1 MPDAVTQHSAPSTQH
16 SDGRIAAAFRRLRAE
31 GRTGLIPYVTVGH
44 PELES
49 ALELVPAIARAG
61 ADLIELGIP
70 FSDPLA
76 DGATIQHSTHQALLN
91 GVTVSYCLETAR
103 LLRQQLDIPII
114 FLGYYNPMLAY
125 GLDRFAADA
134 AAAGADGLIVPDVPP
149 TESDDLLAACRRHG
163 LDLIFMLAPTSTEAD
178 IAEVARRASGFIY
191 CVSVVGVTG
200 ARNSLGEE
208 LADFIARV
216 RARTD
221 LPLAVGFGVS
231 RPEHVAHIGTLA
243 EAAIGGAA
251 LVNCISEAA
260 PAERVAAAEAF
271 IARLLGRNA
280 SSP

>member
-1 MPDAVTQHSAPSTQH
+1 MPDAVTQHSALSTQH
-16 SDGRIAAAFRRLRAE
+16 SSRISATFARLRAE
-31 GRTGLIPYVTVGH
+31 GRTGLIPYVTVGY

-103 LLRQQLDIPII
+103 HLRQQLDIPII

-200 ARNSLGEE
+200 ARDSLGEE

-243 EAAIGGAA
+243 EAAIVGAA
-251 LVNCISEAA
+251 LVNCIGEAA

-271 IARLLGRNA
+271 IARLLGR
-280 SSP
+280 